1 MAPNGEVSSSEVVA
15 AFLGTLDREGRKFIS
30 KDELEQLRPALE
42 DLYGGL
48 IRVRQM
54 GPEYRTI
61 DFSEQVWSLMSLVG
75 KRVEPVGARKSMLSR
90 IAASFFTL

>member
-1 MAPNGEVSSSEVVA
+1 MAQGEAMSSSEVVG
-15 AFLGTLDREGRKFIS
+15 AFLQTLDREGRKFIS
-30 KDELEQLRPALE
+30 KDELEKLRPWLE
-42 DLYGGL
+42 DLYGAL
-48 IRVRQM
+48 TRVRQL

-61 DFSEQVWSLMSLVG
+61 DFSEQVWGLMNLIG